1 MPTRV
6 LIMYSTSGHFHQT
19 SVIPRRAHELHYVQ
33 CSGIKPTS
41 SQSMMLFM
49 SIHLIYLRRIFVN
62 PRCGLSGDLFANH
75 VRLTVIKV
83 CSPRQ
88 AFLLPSPS
96 QREHCLYLWLSENIF
111 PALLSLTTTFR
122 IVNVAMQFCLFT
134 VVAPFYRPT
143 FAEND
148 ILITIDKCQSSIIL
162 LEYPLNCH
170 GKVAMKCQLKC

>member
-1 MPTRV
+1 MDKNGVPTVKRE
-6 LIMYSTSGHFHQT
+6 IFPQWFS
-19 SVIPRRAHELHYVQ
+19 REK
-33 CSGIKPTS
+33 KPTS

-49 SIHLIYLRRIFVN
+49 SIHLIYLRRIFIN

-96 QREHCLYLWLSENIF
+96 QREHRLYLWLSENIF

-122 IVNVAMQFCLFT
+122 IVNVAMQFCLLA

-170 GKVAMKCQLKC
+170 GNVAMKCQLMC